1 VASTQPAIAAVP
13 EPAWSRTL
21 TVAGSEPLTLQFVF
35 EDYVAHMKHHLHH
48 IGIEVDDITSN
59 ATNAA

>member
-1 VASTQPAIAAVP
+1 
-13 EPAWSRTL
+13 L

-35 EDYVAHMKHHLHH
+35 EDYLVHMVHHLHH
-48 IGIEVDDITSN
+48 IGIEVDDIKPN